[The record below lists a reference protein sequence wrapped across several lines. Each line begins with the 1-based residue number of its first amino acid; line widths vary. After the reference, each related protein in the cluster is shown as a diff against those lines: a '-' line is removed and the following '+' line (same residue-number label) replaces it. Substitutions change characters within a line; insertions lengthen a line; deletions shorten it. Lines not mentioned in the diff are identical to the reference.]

1 MKSFSYR
8 AILQWFLFQIQQL
21 QEQFKSQD
29 LLDLM
34 KTSPVKAE
42 EINEDE
48 VRLVQSVKETF
59 INVEKKKA
67 EAMVQQIAKE
77 MKERK
82 EDQLDVVIIF
92 YNEF

>member
-82 EDQLDVVIIF
+82 EDQLDVIVIF